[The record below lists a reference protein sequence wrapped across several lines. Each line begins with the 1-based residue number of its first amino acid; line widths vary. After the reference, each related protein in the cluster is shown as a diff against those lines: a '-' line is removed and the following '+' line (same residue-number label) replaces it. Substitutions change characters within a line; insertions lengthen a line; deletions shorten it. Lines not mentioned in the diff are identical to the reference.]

1 MMVASALFNLANGS
15 GMVRGGGTMV
25 VVFEVV
31 VPINGVERK
40 DIRQRV
46 AFIRKNGRFSF
57 SFEFFAVKAV
67 SA

>member
-46 AFIRKNGRFSF
+46 AFIR
-57 SFEFFAVKAV
+57 
-67 SA
+67 